1 MFRIVSRYIAR
12 EVIPPFLLSLVVF
25 TFLLL
30 LPPLRDRA
38 EELIGIGIAPGEI
51 VRMLALLVPQS
62 LGLTIPMA
70 LLLGVL
76 MGLGRLS
83 TDREAVAMQACGISF
98 ARILAPLLLL
108 AVLAAGINSW
118 ILIDTLPRANQ
129 AFRELVFRVMANR
142 AEGEVKPRIFH
153 VDDFPDLVLYVR
165 EISPTGGGWSDV
177 FLADVSEPGR
187 PDVYVAERG
196 HVVVDRDR
204 ETVEIVLAGG
214 TRHHVDPAQPEDYER
229 HAFEELLIQVDASSL
244 FPADGPARGWA
255 EMTIP
260 ELQARAAEMRADGQS
275 PHWPIMHLHQK
286 FSIPVACFVFVLL
299 GAALGVSN
307 RKEGRLASFALGVGV
322 IFAYYVVMFTGEAM
336 AMGQRISPHMARWL
350 PNIVLGAAGLLLIW
364 WRTGRADRRLPG
376 AALAGRLLPHRS
388 PVPTPP
394 EEVPG
399 PDAADPRRR
408 TGTAQQANAVVD
420 DPVVRVPTASVGA
433 GVSIL
438 DRYVM
443 RMYLRWVTVAF
454 VGLLGIFYITT
465 FIDLSDNLFKEQAT
479 GLMLLEHLWYATPQF
494 IYYVLPIA
502 GLVATLVT
510 IGVLT
515 RTSELTVMKACGI
528 SLYRVALPILGFSVI
543 WGACLFVISETVLA
557 RANRRAEA
565 LNQQIR
571 TGRVQVLDPLNRR
584 WLVSDDGD
592 IYHYLHFDADESELG
607 ALSVFEFE
615 GRPWSLA
622 RRTYVAQAT
631 FTGDGTAAAWHGRDV
646 WERSFPGREE
656 EVSAHR
662 RDAERTLSAL
672 ASPEVFSAE
681 RPEAELMTFRELQD
695 YIDELRT
702 QGFDVVSL
710 VVALHR
716 KASFPFV
723 TLILTLIAIP
733 FAVTT
738 GPRGALY
745 GIGVGIALAFG
756 YWIVISIFGAFG
768 SAGVLTPAIA
778 AWAPNIFFG
787 ASAGYFL
794 FAIRT

>member
-1 MFRIVSRYIAR
+1 MFRTTSRYIAR

-83 TDREAVAMQACGISF
+83 SDRETVAMQACGISF
-98 ARILAPLLLL
+98 ARILAPLLVL

-142 AEGEVKPRIFH
+142 AEGEVRPRIFH

-165 EISPTGGGWSDV
+165 EISQTGGGWSDV
-177 FLADVSEPGR
+177 FLADVSEPNR

-204 ETVEIVLAGG
+204 EAVEIVLADG
-214 TRHHVDPAQPEDYER
+214 TRHHVNPAEPEDYER
-229 HAFEELLIQVDASSL
+229 HAFEDLLIQVDASSL

-307 RKEGRLASFALGVGV
+307 RKEGRLASFALGIGV
-322 IFAYYVVMFTGEAM
+322 IFAYYLVMYTGEAM
-336 AMGQRISPHMARWL
+336 AMGQRISPHAARWL
-350 PNIVLGAAGLLLIW
+350 PNIVLGAMGLLLIW

-388 PVPTPP
+388 PVATPP
-394 EEVPG
+394 EGAPRA
-399 PDAADPRRR
+399 DAADARGPSDAAPRA
-408 TGTAQQANAVVD
+408 GD
-420 DPVVRVPTASVGA
+420 SPVVRVPTSTVGT

-438 DRYVM
+438 DRYVI
-443 RMYLRWVTVAF
+443 RMYLRWVAVAF

-528 SLYRVALPILGFSVI
+528 SLYRVALPILGFSVV

-592 IYHYLHFDADESELG
+592 IYHYLHFDADDSELG

-631 FTGDGTAAAWHGRDV
+631 FTGEGPEAAWHGRDV
-646 WERSFPGREE
+646 WERSFPGGAGG
-656 EVSAHR
+656 VSAYR
-662 RDAERTLSAL
+662 RDAERSLSDV
-672 ASPEVFSAE
+672 ASPEVFAAE
-681 RPEAELMTFRELQD
+681 LPEAELMTFRELQG

-745 GIGVGIALAFG
+745 GVGVGIALAFS

-768 SAGVLTPAIA
+768 SAGVLTPVIA

>member
-1 MFRIVSRYIAR
+1 MLRTTSRYIVR
-12 EVIPPFLLSLVVF
+12 EVIPPFLLSLFVF

-38 EELIGIGIAPGEI
+38 EELMGIGIAPGEI
-51 VRMLALLVPQS
+51 VQMLALLVPQS

-76 MGLGRLS
+76 MALGRLS
-83 TDREAVAMQACGISF
+83 SDRETVAMQACGISF

-108 AVLAAGINSW
+108 ATLVAGVNWW
-118 ILIDTLPRANQ
+118 IMVDVLPRANQ
-129 AFRELVFRVMANR
+129 SFRELVFRVMANR
-142 AEGEVKPRIFH
+142 AEGEVKPRVFH
-153 VDDFPDLVLYVR
+153 VDDFPNLVLYVR
-165 EISPTGGGWSDV
+165 EISPGGGWSNV
-177 FLADVSEPGR
+177 FLADVREPNR
-187 PDVYVAERG
+187 PDIYVAERG
-196 HVVVDRDR
+196 HVVVERDR
-204 ETVEIVLAGG
+204 QVVEIALTNG

-229 HAFEELLIQVDASSL
+229 HAFEDLLIQVDASSL
-244 FPADGPARGWA
+244 FPVDGPERGYA
-255 EMTIP
+255 ELTIA
-260 ELQARAAEMRADGQS
+260 ELQDRAAEMRAEGEP
-275 PHWPIMHLHQK
+275 PHWPIMYLHQK
-286 FSIPVACFVFVLL
+286 FSIPVACFIFVLL
-299 GAALGVSN
+299 GAAFGVSN
-307 RKEGRLASFALGVGV
+307 RRDGRLASFALGIGV
-322 IFAYYVVMFTGEAM
+322 IFAYYVVMYTGEAM
-336 AMGQRISPHMARWL
+336 AMGQRISPHLARWL
-350 PNIVLGAAGLLLIW
+350 PNIVLGLLGIALVW

-376 AALAGRLLPHRS
+376 AALVGRLLPHRT
-388 PVPTPP
+388 PVTAAP
-394 EEVPG
+394 EADHSA
-399 PDAADPRRR
+399 DAADDPGRAGAARRAPSAGR
-408 TGTAQQANAVVD
+408 GAAVMVQAG
-420 DPVVRVPTASVGA
+420 PVAA
-433 GVSIL
+433 GVTIL
-438 DRYVM
+438 DRYVI
-443 RMYLRWVTVAF
+443 RMYLRWVAVAF

-502 GLVATLVT
+502 GLLATLVT
-510 IGVLT
+510 IGMLT

-528 SLYRVALPILGFSVI
+528 SLYRVALPILAFSVV

-557 RANRRAEA
+557 RANRRAET

-571 TGRVQVLDPLNRR
+571 TGRAHVVDPLNRR
-584 WLVSDDGD
+584 WLVSDSGD
-592 IYHYLHFDADESELG
+592 IYHYLHFDSDRQEVG

-631 FTGDGTAAAWHGRDV
+631 FDGEDAPAAAWQGRDV
-646 WERSFPGREE
+646 WIRDFAVDADASAYRE
-656 EVSAHR
+656 
-662 RDAERTLSAL
+662 DAERTLPAV
-672 ASPEVFSAE
+672 APPEVFAAE
-681 RPEAELMTFRELQD
+681 LPEAELMSFRELQG
-695 YIDELRT
+695 YIEELRT
-702 QGFDVVSL
+702 RGFDVVSL

-738 GPRGALY
+738 GSRGALY
-745 GIGVGIALAFG
+745 GVGVGIALAFT